1 MNETLAQRRKKAAKR
16 RQEAEAVIKHR
27 QKKEKEKRQE
37 LDALVDILNLE
48 LKEEFDYV
56 PLHSVIKIAE
66 RLLEK
71 GITLKVE
78 E

>member
-1 MNETLAQRRKKAAKR
+1 MNETLAQREKKAAKR
-16 RQEAEAVIKHR
+16 RQEAEAAIK
-27 QKKEKEKRQE
+27 QKKERD
-37 LDALVDILNLE
+37 LNALVDILNLE

-56 PLHSVIKIAE
+56 PLGSVIKIAE

>member
-1 MNETLAQRRKKAAKR
+1 MNETLAQREKKAAKR
-16 RQEAEAVIKHR
+16 RQEAEADIK
-27 QKKEKEKRQE
+27 QKKERD

-71 GITLKVE
+71 GLTFKVE

>member
-1 MNETLAQRRKKAAKR
+1 MNETLAQKK
-16 RQEAEAVIKHR
+16 
-27 QKKEKEKRQE
+27 KRQE
-37 LDALVDILNLE
+37 LDALVDILNPE

-56 PLHSVIKIAE
+56 PLGSVIKIAE

>member
-1 MNETLAQRRKKAAKR
+1 MNETLAQREKKAAKR
-16 RQEAEAVIKHR
+16 RREAEAAIK
-27 QKKEKEKRQE
+27 QKKERD
-37 LDALVDILNLE
+37 LNALIDILNVE

>member
-1 MNETLAQRRKKAAKR
+1 MNETLAQKK
-16 RQEAEAVIKHR
+16 
-27 QKKEKEKRQE
+27 KRQE

-71 GITLKVE
+71 GITLAEFVGEQKVE